1 MKHESVF
8 RDALKEAWLLVWHN
22 SSLWLLGLLSALFA
36 GSFGLGN
43 FIGQLMIT
51 MVTGGQAATL
61 MSFQM
66 PALGMSKIA
75 SIIWLIWLVG
85 IMIVLAIAVIYISVT
100 SRTALLIATAD
111 YYKKGVYPK
120 LSKIWN
126 DGLKFFWKIFTIEVV
141 RKVVLGLAVLLF
153 GFVWL
158 CLPFDKGTANLV
170 VNIVVLTI
178 AIIIGWAVSAL
189 SVFTSGYAV
198 IDKKSLFDS
207 LKKGW
212 ALFHNHL
219 LVSLEIGLVLTL
231 IDALLMMLFLALIS
245 FTFLPS
251 LFIWILAGAL
261 SSPWIAILGTAMGF
275 VITILLI
282 AIFGAVYNTFYTS
295 VWMYLFMKMHHEGIF
310 SRLIHHLGGLFKK

>member
-1 MKHESVF
+1 MKHEPIF
-8 RDALKEAWLLVWHN
+8 RNALKEAWLLVWHN

-51 MVTGGQAATL
+51 MVTGGQASAL
-61 MSFQM
+61 LSYQV
-66 PALGMSKIA
+66 PALGMSKIT
-75 SIIWLIWLVG
+75 SIIWFIWLIG
-85 IMIVLAIAVIYISVT
+85 ILVVLTIAVIYISVT

-126 DGLKFFWKIFTIEVV
+126 DGLKFFWKIFTIEVI
-141 RKVVLGLAVLLF
+141 RKIVLGLAVLLF

-158 CLPFDKGTANLV
+158 CLPFDKNTYNLV
-170 VNIVVLTI
+170 ANIIALTV
-178 AIIIGWAVSAL
+178 AIMVGWSVSAL

-198 IDKKSLFDS
+198 IDKKPLLES

-212 ALFHNHL
+212 ALFHNHM

-231 IDALLMMLFLALIS
+231 IDALLIMLFLALIS

-251 LFIWILAGAL
+251 LFIWILAGAF
-261 SSPWIAILGTAMGF
+261 SSPWIAVLGTAIGF

>member
-1 MKHESVF
+1 MKNEPVF
-8 RDALKEAWLLVWHN
+8 RSALKEAWLFVWHN

-51 MVTGGQAATL
+51 MVTGGQAAAFL
-61 MSFQM
+61 NFQM
-66 PALGMSKIA
+66 PALGMSKVA
-75 SIIWLIWLVG
+75 AVIWFIWLVG

-126 DGLKFFWKIFTIEVV
+126 DGLKFFWKIFTIEVA
-141 RKVVLGLAVLLF
+141 RKVILGLAVLIF
-153 GFVWL
+153 GLVWIY
-158 CLPFDKGTANLV
+158 LPFDKGTLNLI
-170 VNIVVLTI
+170 VNIVALAV
-178 AIIIGWAVSAL
+178 AIFIGWAVSAL

-198 IDKKSLFDS
+198 IDKKSLLES

-231 IDALLMMLFLALIS
+231 IDALLIIIFLALIS

-251 LFIWILAGAL
+251 LFIWILAGAFG
-261 SSPWIAILGTAMGF
+261 SQWIAILGTAIGF

-282 AIFGAVYNTFYTS
+282 AIFGAIYNTFYTS

-310 SRLIHHLGGLFKK
+310 SRLIHHIGGLFKK

>member
-1 MKHESVF
+1 MKHEPVF
-8 RDALKEAWLLVWHN
+8 RNALKEAWFLVWHN

-51 MVTGGQAATL
+51 MATGGNAA
-61 MSFQM
+61 SFLGFHM
-66 PALGMSKIA
+66 PALGMSKVA
-75 SIIWLIWLVG
+75 AVMWFVWLIG
-85 IMIVLAIAVIYISVT
+85 IMIALAIAVVYISVT

-126 DGLKFFWKIFTIEVV
+126 DGLKFFWKIFTIELA
-141 RKVVLGLAVLLF
+141 RKIILGLAVLFF
-153 GFVWL
+153 GFVWI
-158 CLPFDKGTANLV
+158 CLPFDQGALNLII
-170 VNIVVLTI
+170 NIVALTATI
-178 AIIIGWAVSAL
+178 AIGWAVSAI
-189 SVFTSGYAV
+189 SVFASGYAV
-198 IDKKSLFDS
+198 IDKKPLSS
-207 LKKGW
+207 ALKKGW

-219 LVSLEIGLVLTL
+219 LVSLEVGLILTL
-231 IDALLMMLFLALIS
+231 IDALLIVLFTALIS

-251 LFIWILAGAL
+251 LFIWILAGAF
-261 SSPWIAILGTAMGF
+261 SSPAIAILGTAIGF

-282 AIFGAVYNTFYTS
+282 AIFGAIYNTFYTS

-310 SRLIHHLGGLFKK
+310 SRIIHHIGGLFKK